1 MKITDLPE
9 YIIIEIFKYLD
20 LCTLLQTINR
30 TCQLFYHIVKNT
42 SILWR
47 NFDFDIP
54 LHLTEDDVTEIFR
67 HSQCF
72 RSFLLT
78 SESILCRT
86 AFLNFT
92 FVQGFQKSKHLTWLD
107 LTESKLSTLQF
118 LHFTPNLEILNL
130 SGCKNLRDTDFIV
143 IADCIKLDQLYLS
156 FTNISPTVLVKLA
169 KSLDLISL
177 DACAVALSLNE
188 CKTIIE
194 NLKKITFFHLS
205 PKDISNSEFDQEVRH
220 VYQDCC
226 FSLYN
231 LQ

>member
-1 MKITDLPE
+1 MQNCFSE
-9 YIIIEIFKYLD
+9 FYICPRISEIK
-20 LCTLLQTINR
+20 T
-30 TCQLFYHIVKNT
+30 
-42 SILWR
+42 
-47 NFDFDIP
+47 
-54 LHLTEDDVTEIFR
+54 
-67 HSQCF
+67 
-72 RSFLLT
+72 
-78 SESILCRT
+78 
-86 AFLNFT
+86 
-92 FVQGFQKSKHLTWLD
+92 SKHPSWLD
-107 LTESKLSTLQF
+107 LTDTKLSTLQF

-194 NLKKITFFHLS
+194 NLKNLTFFHLS

-226 FSLYN
+226 FS
-231 LQ
+231 

>member
-1 MKITDLPE
+1 MLKKFNTFFNIPPFLLVDVMKITDLPE

-20 LCTLLQTINR
+20 LCTLLQTIKR

-107 LTESKLSTLQF
+107 LTDSKLSTLQF

-143 IADCIKLDQLYLS
+143 IA
-156 FTNISPTVLVKLA
+156 
-169 KSLDLISL
+169 
-177 DACAVALSLNE
+177 
-188 CKTIIE
+188 
-194 NLKKITFFHLS
+194 
-205 PKDISNSEFDQEVRH
+205 
-220 VYQDCC
+220 
-226 FSLYN
+226 
-231 LQ
+231 